1 MKLEFHLD
9 ETVVSPRWK
18 KSFTQV
24 VLIVSSKDVEKGA
37 NPVRSAPID
46 TFVG

>member
-1 MKLEFHLD
+1 MKKDFLPH
-9 ETVVSPRWK
+9 ETRVSPGWN

-37 NPVRSAPID
+37 NPVRSAPIG